1 MPDMTFDEAIARIY
15 KWIPVSVSEKI
26 ENTLRDRVAELERV
40 NGISIE
46 EIHILQNQ
54 STSKSEKVAELE
66 KMVPKSIETIKR
78 GEAVSLVST
87 ADYNQTK
94 SDNAAMRAL
103 LKECEWL
110 GPQDLEH
117 IPTCVICKRAP
128 IQGHAPGCE
137 WGKFAVENNKL

>member
-66 KMVPKSIETIKR
+66 REVAKYEEGIILQIDRER
-78 GEAVSLVST
+78 LSLR
-87 ADYNQTK
+87 

-103 LKECEWL
+103 LKECEWVNIN
-110 GPQDLEH
+110 PARPHDLECPSCH
-117 IPTCVICKRAP
+117 NNMLE
-128 IQGHAPGCE
+128 GHTPDCA
-137 WGKFAVENNKL
+137 WGKFANGENNG